1 MTSTHHSKVRVWH
14 ETKKRPP
21 LMEDFA
27 LEEDIAEEKARGTV
41 IGLSVTVEIAYID
54 TPEGLFHTAELYIPF
69 EGKVKWYMSY
79 AGDPR
84 KEVGEPKYWRKKK

>member
-1 MTSTHHSKVRVWH
+1 MKVCIFVVGIITLLFGVFGVFVPWTLSADSTS
-14 ETKKRPP
+14 
-21 LMEDFA
+21 LNI
-27 LEEDIAEEKARGTV
+27 LGGLV
-41 IGLSVTVEIAYID
+41 I
-54 TPEGLFHTAELYIPF
+54 LFTILFMCWFLPAELYIPF